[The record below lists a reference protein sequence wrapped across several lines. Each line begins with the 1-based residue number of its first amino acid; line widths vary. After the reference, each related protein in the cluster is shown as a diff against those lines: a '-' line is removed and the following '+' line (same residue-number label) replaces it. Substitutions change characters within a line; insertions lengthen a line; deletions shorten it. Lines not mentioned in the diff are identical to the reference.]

1 MLFFIIP
8 IVDLTKYLIG
18 LIKSDSSSQKQK
30 KELKRQNSNVSKS
43 DIAIDV
49 NDNSVEDSPPE
60 TERKEAE
67 VPVKKGKFRKFLKIN
82 FLWIS

>member
-8 IVDLTKYLIG
+8 IVDLTKYLLG

-43 DIAIDV
+43 DIALDV
-49 NDNSVEDSPPE
+49 NENSVEDSPPE

-67 VPVKKGKFRKFLKIN
+67 VPVKKGKFWHFIYN
-82 FLWIS
+82 S